1 MASGTKRPL
10 IDALR
15 EGVHHLRM
23 STVAEI
29 EAVVPN
35 LSVEELAELERFI
48 HQTRESKTRGISAEG
63 ARSFITR
70 THDFRFKPGIDLSK
84 LGQLADEL

>member
-1 MASGTKRPL
+1 
-10 IDALR
+10 
-15 EGVHHLRM
+15 M

>member
-1 MASGTKRPL
+1 
-10 IDALR
+10 
-15 EGVHHLRM
+15 M

-48 HQTRESKTRGISAEG
+48 HQTRESKARGVSAG
-63 ARSFITR
+63 AARSFITR
-70 THDFRFKPGIDLSK
+70 THDFGFKPGIDLTK